1 MGIFIRLAEL
11 YARYKLRGCQLVIA
25 DTSTIKYRRISIKND
40 CRVKIGSF
48 SIIEGSMSFDRDN
61 AQISIGD
68 RTFIGASNLVC
79 AEKIEIGNDVLIAWG
94 CTLVDHDS
102 HSVKW
107 DARKDDVSAW
117 RNGEKDWAEVTIK
130 PIKIFDK
137 VWIGFNS
144 IILKGLTIGEGAVV
158 AAGSVVTKDVPPYT
172 LVAGNPAKIVRQI
185 IKD

>member
-1 MGIFIRLAEL
+1 MFIRLAEL
-11 YARYKLRGCQLVIA
+11 YFRYKLRGRSQLDIA
-25 DTSTIKYRRISIKND
+25 DSSIIKYRKLSIKD
-40 CRVKIGSF
+40 GCKLKVGSS
-48 SIIEGSMSFDRDN
+48 SIMEGCISFDRDN

-68 RTFIGASNLVC
+68 RTFIGATNIVC
-79 AEKIEIGNDVLIAWG
+79 AEKIEIGSDVLIAWG

-102 HSVKW
+102 HSVNW
-107 DARKDDVSAW
+107 DSRKNDVCAW
-117 RNGEKDWAEVTIK
+117 RRGEKDWTEVNIK

-172 LVAGNPAKIVRQI
+172 IVAGNPAKIIRQI
-185 IKD
+185 VKD